1 MAGRLGQHA
10 VVVGASVAGLIAARV
25 LAEYF
30 DEVTAIEQDE
40 LSDQPVI
47 HKSVPQGHHLHAML
61 AGGIKVMS
69 SLYPDFTEEFVRR
82 GATKVTLGRD
92 VVWYLPDG
100 KAYNPTGSIRT
111 PFESGIVG
119 YCASRGLIEFVIRNQ
134 TAAIGNIRLMSATAV
149 RELIFGQDR
158 VQGIRTADRRTL
170 EADLVVD
177 ATGRGRRAH
186 QWLAAGGY
194 LPPVRTSDG
203 RRPLRA
209 SRSSLLPDRHPALP
223 AAAM

>member
-1 MAGRLGQHA
+1 MAGKLGQHA

-69 SLYPDFTEEFVRR
+69 SLYPDFTEELVRR
-82 GATKVTLGRD
+82 GTTKVTLGRD

-111 PFESGIVG
+111 PFEFRH
-119 YCASRGLIEFVIRNQ
+119 C
-134 TAAIGNIRLMSATAV
+134 RLLRQPWAHRV
-149 RELIFGQDR
+149 RHPQ
-158 VQGIRTADRRTL
+158 
-170 EADLVVD
+170 
-177 ATGRGRRAH
+177 
-186 QWLAAGGY
+186 
-194 LPPVRTSDG
+194 PDG
-203 RRPLRA
+203 RDRQHPPHERNGGARTDLRA
-209 SRSSLLPDRHPALP
+209 GPGARHSYRREAN
-223 AAAM
+223 A

>member
-1 MAGRLGQHA
+1 MAGKLGQHA

-25 LAEYF
+25 LADHF

-92 VVWYLPDG
+92 VIWYLPDG

-111 PFESGIVG
+111 PFNSGIVG
-119 YCASRGLIEFVIRNQ
+119 YRASRGLIEFVIRNQ
-134 TAAIGNIRLMSATAV
+134 TAG
-149 RELIFGQDR
+149 DR
-158 VQGIRTADRRTL
+158 QHPPHERNSGARTDLRGGPGERHSYRR
-170 EADLVVD
+170 
-177 ATGRGRRAH
+177 G
-186 QWLAAGGY
+186 
-194 LPPVRTSDG
+194 
-203 RRPLRA
+203 
-209 SRSSLLPDRHPALP
+209 
-223 AAAM
+223 